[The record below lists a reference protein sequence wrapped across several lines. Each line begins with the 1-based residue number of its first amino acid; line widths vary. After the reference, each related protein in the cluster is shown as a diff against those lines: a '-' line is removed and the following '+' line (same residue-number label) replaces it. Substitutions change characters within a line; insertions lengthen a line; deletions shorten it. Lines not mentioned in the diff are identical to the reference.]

1 MRHSTFISLFLSFF
15 LILVVLPVC
24 PLHGS
29 NESIEPSS
37 WIYSAFRSFELAG
50 LVELPP
56 YMPWSRA
63 DAAFRLDRLLQNLDG
78 REDILSPRQVF
89 LLERL
94 RGELQGTSSRPQERE
109 DRPLYILRE
118 GGRFTAFDLA
128 AGLFFKKKE
137 GRDRG
142 ELDGLAEPSLL
153 IDPGGGLTFYTS
165 YRLRMEPEWGL
176 NSAKNKPSAREKS
189 FRGLTAEYERA
200 YLSWSTA
207 RIRVV
212 AGRDYIHWGN
222 GREES
227 LIMSSSAGSLDQVS
241 FSLEMGRFR
250 LSGIQV
256 SLDSESER
264 HLAGHRLEITF
275 PRSIRLGISET
286 VIYSGRPFDYSY
298 MLPAGFFYAN
308 QYNEKGDDNI
318 LWGLD
323 WKIPLGKGTI
333 VYGELLIDDFQYE
346 GRGEAPD
353 RLGFSMTIEKMLD
366 TGDREI
372 EFLAGY
378 TYIDIF
384 TYAHKDSLGTAY
396 VTGRGAIDN
405 DPLLGSRLGPDSDRW
420 SFQVS
425 IPVTA
430 RVMVSLGADLTRRG
444 EGNDLREWDREEDP
458 DPDFPSGEVVTEKMF
473 HLAGYLD
480 LGHGSRIVAGGG
492 LVRTSP
498 DRVGGDEG
506 FGYLGLVF
514 DF

>member
-1 MRHSTFISLFLSFF
+1 MRHSTFISSFLSFL
-15 LILVVLPVC
+15 LILVVLPFS
-24 PLHGS
+24 PLYGS
-29 NESIEPSS
+29 DESIEPSS
-37 WIYSAFRSFELAG
+37 WIYPAFRSFELAG
-50 LVELPP
+50 FVELPS

-63 DAAFRLDRLLQNLDG
+63 EAAFRLDRLLQDLEG

-89 LLERL
+89 LLKRL
-94 RGELQGTSSRPQERE
+94 RGELQGTALRPHARE
-109 DRPLYILRE
+109 DRPLYIMRE
-118 GGRFTAFDLA
+118 GERFTSFDFS
-128 AGLFFKKKE
+128 AGLFFRKKE
-137 GRDRG
+137 GRGRG

-153 IDPGGGLTFYTS
+153 IDPGGGLTLYTS

-176 NSAKNKPSAREKS
+176 NSASNKPSPREKS

-200 YLSWSTA
+200 YLTWTKS

-212 AGRDYIHWGN
+212 AGRDYVHWGN
-222 GREES
+222 GRKES
-227 LIMSSSAGSLDQVS
+227 LILSRSAGSLDQVS
-241 FSLEMGRFR
+241 FSMEMGRFR

-256 SLDSESER
+256 SLDSEAER
-264 HLAGHRLEITF
+264 HLAGHRLEIAL

-286 VIYSGRPFDYSY
+286 VVYSGRSFDYSY

-308 QYNEKGDDNI
+308 QYNEKSDDNI

-323 WKIPLGKGTI
+323 WKVPLGRGTI

-353 RLGFSMTIEKMLD
+353 RLGFNLTIEKMID

-372 EFLAGY
+372 EILAGY

-384 TYAHKDSLGTAY
+384 TYAHKDSLQTAY
-396 VTGRGAIDN
+396 VAGRGAGDI
-405 DPLLGSRLGPDSDRW
+405 DPLIGSTLGPDSDKW
-420 SFQVS
+420 SFQIAV
-425 IPVTA
+425 PVTA
-430 RVMVSLGADLTRRG
+430 RVMVSLGADITRRG

-473 HLAGYLD
+473 HFAGYMD
-480 LGHGSRIVAGGG
+480 LGRGSRIVAGGG
-492 LVRTSP
+492 IVRSSP
-498 DRVGGDEG
+498 ERVGGDEN

>member
-1 MRHSTFISLFLSFF
+1 MRHFTFISSFLSFF
-15 LILVVLPVC
+15 LILVVLSVC
-24 PLHGS
+24 PLYGS

-50 LVELPP
+50 LVELPS
-56 YMPWSRA
+56 YVPWSRA
-63 DAAFRLDRLLQNLDG
+63 EAAFRLDRLLQTLEG
-78 REDILSPRQVF
+78 REDILSPRQAF
-89 LLERL
+89 LLKRL
-94 RGELQGTSSRPQERE
+94 RGELQGTALRPQARE
-109 DRPLYILRE
+109 DRPLYIMRE
-118 GGRFTAFDLA
+118 GERFTAIDLS
-128 AGLFFKKKE
+128 AGLFFRKKE
-137 GRDRG
+137 NRARG
-142 ELDGLAEPSLL
+142 ELDGLAEPSIL
-153 IDPGGGLTFYTS
+153 IDPGGGLTLYTS

-176 NSAKNKPSAREKS
+176 NSAKNKPSTREKS

-200 YLSWSTA
+200 YLSWTTA

-212 AGRDYIHWGN
+212 AGRDYVHWGN

-227 LIMSSSAGSLDQVS
+227 LILSSSAGSLDQVS
-241 FSLEMGRFR
+241 FSMEMGRFR
-250 LSGIQV
+250 LSGIHV

-264 HLAGHRLEITF
+264 HLAGHRLEIAF

-286 VIYSGRPFDYSY
+286 VVYSGRSFDYSY
-298 MLPAGFFYAN
+298 MLPAGSFYAN
-308 QYNEKGDDNI
+308 QYNEKSDDNI

-333 VYGELLIDDFQYE
+333 IYGELLIDDFQYE

-353 RLGFSMTIEKMLD
+353 RLGFNMTIEKMID

-372 EFLAGY
+372 EFLVAY

-384 TYAHKDSLGTAY
+384 TYAHRDSLETAY
-396 VTGRGAIDN
+396 VAGRGIIGQDL
-405 DPLLGSRLGPDSDRW
+405 LLGSTLGPDSDRW
-420 SFQVS
+420 SFQMAV
-425 IPVTA
+425 PVTS
-430 RVMVSLGADLTRRG
+430 RVMVSLGADITRRG
-444 EGNDLREWDREEDP
+444 EGNDLREWDIEEDP

-480 LGHGSRIVAGGG
+480 LGRGSRVVAGGG
-492 LVRTSP
+492 LVRSSP
-498 DRVGGDEG
+498 ERAGGDES